1 MANYCWNRASITGP
15 KETLDIIEE
24 RFRKYD
30 EMDDFTFT
38 EFSRMV
44 LGLDPEVV
52 PEHETLDQSFSRIY
66 TYGTKW
72 WNFEIDRD
80 DEWLELRGDS
90 AWSPPLGLLTM
101 MTKVFN
107 VRIEG
112 EYSECGC
119 DFGGFYTIENGECED
134 NEMTYFEYELE
145 CDRKEAIGRLIND
158 IIEDCCDITYAEKN
172 YKQHLTDEEWNEVLT
187 EKTIYDNTKS

>member
-1 MANYCWNRASITGP
+1 MANYCWNWVSIEGP

-24 RFRKYD
+24 RFKKYD
-30 EMDDFTFT
+30 DWQGTFT

-52 PEHETLDQSFSRIY
+52 PEHETVNEMFSRIY

-72 WNFEIDRD
+72 WEFEIERVGEDCMNIS
-80 DEWLELRGDS
+80 GDS

-101 MTKVFN
+101 MTNVFDI
-107 VRIEG
+107 RIEG
-112 EYSECGC
+112 EYSEPGC

-134 NEMTYFEYELE
+134 NEMTYFEYELVS
-145 CDRKEAIGRLIND
+145 DRKEAIGRLIND
-158 IIEDCCDITYAEKN
+158 MNEEFIDMEYAEKHN
-172 YKQHLTDEEWNEVLT
+172 KPHLTEEEWNEVLT
-187 EKTIYDNTKS
+187 EINNV

>member
-1 MANYCWNRASITGP
+1 MANYCWNWVHISGP

-24 RFRKYD
+24 RFKKYD
-30 EMDDFTFT
+30 EMEDFTFT
-38 EFSRMV
+38 QFSRMV

-52 PEHETLDQSFSRIY
+52 PEHETSNEMFNSIY

-72 WNFEIDRD
+72 WSFEIDGD
-80 DEWLELRGDS
+80 DDWLELRGDS

-101 MTKVFN
+101 MTNVFDIKIN
-107 VRIEG
+107 G
-112 EYSECGC
+112 EYSEPGC

-145 CDRKEAIGRLIND
+145 SDRKEAIGRLINEIND
-158 IIEDCCDITYAEKN
+158 EMYELDYAEGHLK
-172 YKQHLTDEEWNEVLT
+172 KHLTDEEWNKILT
-187 EKTIYDNTKS
+187 ETNNK

>member
-1 MANYCWNRASITGP
+1 MANHCWNWAKITGP

-24 RFRKYD
+24 RFKKYY
-30 EMDDFTFT
+30 EMQDFTFT

-52 PEHETLDQSFSRIY
+52 PEYETSNEMFNRIY

-72 WNFEIDRD
+72 WSFEIDRD

-101 MTKVFN
+101 MTEVFD
-107 VRIEG
+107 VRIDG
-112 EYSECGC
+112 EYSEPGC
-119 DFGGFYTIENGECED
+119 DFGGFYTIENGVCD
-134 NEMTYFEYELE
+134 DREMTYFEYELE
-145 CDRKEAIGRLIND
+145 SDRYEAIGRLIDQINEEWFD
-158 IIEDCCDITYAEKN
+158 FKYAEDN
-172 YKQHLTDEEWNEVLT
+172 YKKYLTEEEWNEVLT
-187 EKTIYDNTKS
+187 ETTNV

>member
-1 MANYCWNRASITGP
+1 MANYCWNWAKITGP

-24 RFRKYD
+24 RFKKYD
-30 EMDDFTFT
+30 EMQDFTFT

-44 LGLDPEVV
+44 LGLDTEVV
-52 PEHETLDQSFSRIY
+52 PEYETSNEMFDRIY

-72 WNFEIDRD
+72 WSFEIDRD

-101 MTKVFN
+101 MTEVFD

-112 EYSECGC
+112 EYSEPGC

-145 CDRKEAIGRLIND
+145 SDRKEAIGRLIDQINEEWFD
-158 IIEDCCDITYAEKN
+158 FKYAEDN
-172 YKQHLTDEEWNEVLT
+172 YKKYLTEEEWNEVLT
-187 EKTIYDNTKS
+187 ETTNV